1 MITKRA
7 TQRSTLTLTRQ
18 FFSNSRKSRVN
29 CSRGE
34 SASRS
39 KIRNGCSKWPQIAH
53 VWRRKMQPVAW
64 QARWKNTP
72 AMNVLSETSA
82 ACADPVGEE
91 LRRCDE
97 HPELSRFLTQERHPV
112 HLVGVAGS
120 GMSGLAGLLIELGHA
135 VSGSDKA
142 TTTETDRLQRLGLRF
157 YDQHLPDLANRA
169 ELVVF
174 SSAIKDDNP
183 ILRGARNSGKSL
195 VRRAEALAA
204 IMHAKRGIV
213 IAGMHGKTTT
223 SAMTAHVLREGGLH
237 PSHYVGAEIPLLGT
251 NAHWDWRG
259 EFFVTEGDESDGT
272 LRCFRPEHSLI
283 LNIEEEHLDF
293 YADLAAIEKV
303 FEQLIDQTSG
313 TIFYNIDDPN
323 TARLCAKRN
332 SAVSYGF
339 SENARYRGI
348 NVELRDLGSV
358 FCVCRQGQKLGQAT
372 LNVPGEHNVHNALG
386 VIALASEL
394 GIPFEKI
401 AASLR
406 KFEHARRRFEIKYES
421 DRFLLIDDYAHHP
434 TEIRA
439 TLKTARATGRRRVL
453 AMFQPHRYSR
463 TKALCR
469 EFGSAFDEADRVV
482 VTDVYP
488 ASEPPIPGISG
499 QTIVDEM
506 VKRGHRGASYQPRFE
521 RVHCD
526 IGNALDVGD
535 FVLSLGA
542 GNIHEQLSILAAD
555 LVIAEKLKAVVG
567 EEGDVRLYEPLSKHT
582 TLRVGGPA
590 QFWVEPRNEK
600 AFADLIRFCRD
611 ENLPLFAMGRGSN
624 LLVRD
629 GGIRGVVVHPRGG
642 DFDKIQV
649 NSSEIT
655 AGAGVKLREI
665 AYAARASNL
674 GGLEWME
681 GIPGAVGGALR
692 MNAGAMGA
700 QTFEKVV
707 RVRYL
712 DGEGNAHDKNR
723 DELEVHYRH
732 FPLLEQNF
740 AVSATFRGSPAPREQ
755 IESRLRESQEKR
767 RTTQPIAKSAGCIFK
782 NPEKC
787 PAGKLVDELGLK
799 NSSIGKARVS
809 EVHGNFIVNDGGAT
823 ATEMLELID
832 RIKQTARTK
841 RGIELETEV
850 QIVGEPV

>member
-1 MITKRA
+1 MKPASEECDAFADSAREE
-7 TQRSTLTLTRQ
+7 
-18 FFSNSRKSRVN
+18 FPSRV
-29 CSRGE
+29 
-34 SASRS
+34 
-39 KIRNGCSKWPQIAH
+39 P
-53 VWRRKMQPVAW
+53 PLDL
-64 QARWKNTP
+64 P
-72 AMNVLSETSA
+72 
-82 ACADPVGEE
+82 
-91 LRRCDE
+91 
-97 HPELSRFLTQERHPV
+97 RFLTREHHRI

-135 VSGSDKA
+135 VSGSDKV
-142 TTTETDRLQRLGLRF
+142 TTTETERLQRLGLRF
-157 YDQHLPDLANRA
+157 HDQHRPEHADAAN
-169 ELVVF
+169 LVVF
-174 SSAIKDDNP
+174 SSAIKGDNP
-183 ILRGARNSGKSL
+183 ILVARRDSGKPV

-204 IMHAKRGIV
+204 IMRAKCGIV

-223 SAMTAHVLREGGLH
+223 SAMTSHVLREGGLH

-251 NAHWDWRG
+251 NAHWDPRG
-259 EFFVTEGDESDGT
+259 EYFVAEGDESDGT
-272 LRCFRPEHSLI
+272 LRCFHPEHSLI

-313 TIFYNIDDPN
+313 TVFYNADDPN
-323 TARLCAKRN
+323 AARLCAKRKG
-332 SAVSYGF
+332 AVSYGF
-339 SENARYRGI
+339 SEEAHYRGI
-348 NVELRDLGSV
+348 DVELRDFGSV
-358 FCVCRQGQKLGQAT
+358 FCVDRYGGKLGEAT

-386 VIALASEL
+386 VMALASEL

-439 TLKTARATGRRRVL
+439 TLKTARAMGRKRVL

-535 FVLSLGA
+535 LVLSLGA

-555 LVIAEKLKAVVG
+555 LVIAEKLKAIVG

-600 AFADLIRFCRD
+600 AFSDLIRFCRD

-655 AGAGVKLREI
+655 AGAGVKLKEI

-700 QTFEKVV
+700 QTFESVT
-707 RVRYL
+707 RIRYL
-712 DGEGNAHDKNR
+712 DAEGNPHVKDR
-723 DELEVHYRH
+723 DELEVFYRRL
-732 FPLLEQNF
+732 PLLENNF
-740 AVSATFRGSPAPREQ
+740 AISATFRTQPAERAE
-755 IESRLRESQEKR
+755 IDSRLRESQEKR

-782 NPEKC
+782 NPDSI
-787 PAGKLVDELGLK
+787 PAGRLVDELGLK
-799 NSSIGKARVS
+799 NSRVGNARVS

-823 ATEMLELID
+823 AAELLQLID
-832 RIKQTARTK
+832 KIQSAARAM
-841 RGIELETEV
+841 RGIELETELE
-850 QIVGEPV
+850 IVGEPE